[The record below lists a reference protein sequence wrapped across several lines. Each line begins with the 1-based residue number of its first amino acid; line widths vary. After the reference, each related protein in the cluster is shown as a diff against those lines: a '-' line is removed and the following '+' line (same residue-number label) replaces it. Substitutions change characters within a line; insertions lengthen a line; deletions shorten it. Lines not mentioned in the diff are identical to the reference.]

1 MPGATDGHFK
11 FVATLLERAKK
22 AGKSVSSLFL
32 QYDLAPGGQYPRQLT
47 QAVETLRYCV
57 ETLPKSPSQ
66 IMLLGDSSGA
76 NLIIGI
82 LSHLMHPHPEIKP
95 LPLSIPLKAAMA
107 SSPVCI
113 LTTDNPL
120 FVSQEAQDPASA
132 GTIKTWMSD
141 YLGSRKPDAWNEPL
155 QNSASWWSSLDKVVK
170 EVLITVAEVEMM
182 AGDTLACTEKMKV
195 RLPLPR
201 YSLQN

>member
-47 QAVETLRYCV
+47 QAVELVRYCV
-57 ETLPKSPSQ
+57 ETLHKSPSK
-66 IMLLGDSSGA
+66 ITLLGDSSGG

-82 LSHLMHPHPEIKP
+82 LSHLMHPHPEIEP
-95 LPLSIPLKAAMA
+95 LQLPEPLKAAMA
-107 SSPVCI
+107 SSPVC
-113 LTTDNPL
+113 LLNTENPL

-132 GTIKTWMSD
+132 ATIKTWISN
-141 YLGSRKPDAWNEPL
+141 YLGSRETDAWNEPL
-155 QNSASWWSSLDKVVK
+155 RNNASWWSSLDNVVD
-170 EVLITVAEVEMM
+170 ELFIAVAAVEMM
-182 AGDTLACTEKMKV
+182 AGDTLACAEKMKV
-195 RLPLPR
+195 RFRFPLG
-201 YSLQN
+201 SFQN